1 MDIAKYIDYTLLK
14 ATATPADIEKLC
26 KEALEYGFYSV
37 CVNSGYVP
45 LAAEQL
51 KGSKVN
57 VCTVVGFPLGAM
69 STQAKLY
76 ETSVALSQG
85 AQEIDMVLN
94 VGLFLS
100 GNVAKVLDEIALLKQ
115 ETGNRVLKV
124 IIETC
129 YLNDDQK
136 RLASQV
142 CVDAGADFVKTSTGF
157 GTGGATLTDVQLIR
171 EVVGDRA
178 KIKASGGIRDKQT
191 ALQYISLGVDR
202 IGASAILI

>member
-115 ETGNRVLKV
+115 ETGDRVLKV

-129 YLNDDQK
+129 YMNDDQK

-157 GTGGATLTDVQLIR
+157 GTGGATLADVQLIR
-171 EVVGDRA
+171 EIVGDRA

-202 IGASAILI
+202 IGASAILV

>member
-100 GNVAKVLDEIALLKQ
+100 GNVAKVLDEIALLR
-115 ETGNRVLKV
+115 G
-124 IIETC
+124 
-129 YLNDDQK
+129 
-136 RLASQV
+136 
-142 CVDAGADFVKTSTGF
+142 
-157 GTGGATLTDVQLIR
+157 
-171 EVVGDRA
+171 
-178 KIKASGGIRDKQT
+178 
-191 ALQYISLGVDR
+191 
-202 IGASAILI
+202 

>member
-51 KGSKVN
+51 KGSKVK

-115 ETGNRVLKV
+115 ETGDRVLKV

-129 YLNDDQK
+129 YLNDEQK

-157 GTGGATLTDVQLIR
+157 GTGGATLADVQLIR
-171 EVVGDRA
+171 EVVGDHA

-202 IGASAILI
+202 IGASAILV

>member
-94 VGLFLS
+94 VGLLLS

-115 ETGNRVLKV
+115 ETGDRVLKV

-157 GTGGATLTDVQLIR
+157 GTGGATLADVELIR

-202 IGASAILI
+202 IGASAILV

>member
-115 ETGNRVLKV
+115 ETGDRVLKG

-129 YLNDDQK
+129 YLNDEQK

-157 GTGGATLTDVQLIR
+157 GTGGATLADVQLIR
-171 EVVGDRA
+171 EIVGDRA

-202 IGASAILI
+202 IGASAILV

>member
-115 ETGNRVLKV
+115 ETGDRVLKV

-129 YLNDDQK
+129 YLNDEQK

-157 GTGGATLTDVQLIR
+157 GTGGATLADVQLIK

-191 ALQYISLGVDR
+191 ALQYISLGVSR
-202 IGASAILI
+202 IGASAILV

>member
-115 ETGNRVLKV
+115 ETGDRVLKV

-129 YLNDDQK
+129 YLNDEQK

-157 GTGGATLTDVQLIR
+157 GTGGATLADIQLIR

-202 IGASAILI
+202 IGASAILV

>member
-157 GTGGATLTDVQLIR
+157 GTGGATLADVELIR

-202 IGASAILI
+202 IGASAILV

>member
-115 ETGNRVLKV
+115 ETGDRVLKV

-157 GTGGATLTDVQLIR
+157 GTGGATLADVQLIK

-191 ALQYISLGVDR
+191 ALQYISLGVSR
-202 IGASAILI
+202 IGASAILV